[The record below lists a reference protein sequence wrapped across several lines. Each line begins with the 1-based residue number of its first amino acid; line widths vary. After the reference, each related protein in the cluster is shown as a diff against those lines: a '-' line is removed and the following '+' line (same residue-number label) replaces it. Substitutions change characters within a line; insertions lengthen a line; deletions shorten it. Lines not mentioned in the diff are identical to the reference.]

1 MAAPLESQ
9 LFNVFLFLKIL
20 KTTTLYTHSFLI
32 FQRYPDVSQEQ
43 LYLLLLLRGDLNKTE
58 SRQMATEFCPEVER
72 GKASKSVGQAKS
84 VFSQVTLATTSSNVF
99 AEAASAV
106 ASATT
111 NREKNLNP
119 FGEGF

>member
-1 MAAPLESQ
+1 MKSKLPLVIS
-9 LFNVFLFLKIL
+9 L
-20 KTTTLYTHSFLI
+20 
-32 FQRYPDVSQEQ
+32 QRYPDVTQEQ

-58 SRQMATEFCPEVER
+58 SRQMASEFCPDTER
-72 GKASKSVGQAKS
+72 GKSKSVGQAKS
-84 VFSQVTLATTSSNVF
+84 IFSQVILATTSSNVF

-119 FGEGF
+119 FGDGF